1 MKKIVSPEMGL
12 IKQDWIAAGK
22 RALIFLAPFLIV
34 VIPVIIEKLPADW
47 AYSAIVLF
55 ILNRLTDLLRR
66 YVVSTTYKV

>member
-1 MKKIVSPEMGL
+1 MKVISPKYALVKE
-12 IKQDWIAAGK
+12 DWIASGK

-34 VIPVIIEKLPADW
+34 VIPVIIDKLPTDW

-66 YVVSTTYKV
+66 YVSETTYKI

>member
-1 MKKIVSPEMGL
+1 MKKIISPEMGL

-22 RALIFLAPFLIV
+22 RALIFLTPFLLV
-34 VIPVIIEKLPADW
+34 VIPVIVDKLPADW

-66 YVVSTTYKV
+66 YVSATTYKV